1 MLNHNANATKLRLL
15 AVLPILALASA
26 CAQVPQSPTAGP
38 GQTDAS
44 PDTAGQIFNAMC
56 LTSGPDFAGAPQAAA
71 NFPFTYNTTFG
82 TYYHNVE
89 NLSVKLLG
97 DPTQTCSIVF
107 VTPADPAAAFARME
121 RVINTINPTDDS
133 TVTVNASRTA
143 DGKNILN
150 ARINA
155 Q

>member
-1 MLNHNANATKLRLL
+1 MQQSCGFWLFCQFWHSR
-15 AVLPILALASA
+15 PP
-26 CAQVPQSPTAGP
+26 VPKSRSRQP
-38 GQTDAS
+38 
-44 PDTAGQIFNAMC
+44 
-56 LTSGPDFAGAPQAAA
+56 LGPDKRTPAQTQPGRFSMRCASRLVQISLAR
-71 NFPFTYNTTFG
+71 
-82 TYYHNVE
+82 HRLE